1 MLLPLAHVTT
11 LAGSITLIGTSS
23 NLVIAGMAEEMGVTM
38 GMFSFAP
45 VALPVALVG
54 WAVIYV
60 TAPRLV
66 KKMEKR
72 KGPEKEWRVEMPV
85 SSSALATNRV
95 AADMGLAKTPQYTLT
110 GIERWGE
117 TLPPDTPIEPE
128 DVLVFAATEAGV
140 AALWGSPLFGLSPD
154 RLYAVSVKVGESGTL
169 HAFEQG
175 DNLKVIAARTGKPL
189 CDTEL
194 IPGET
199 CYVAAAGPQAI
210 AQAKDSPV
218 ALWQDAASRVPQPG
232 QTWKALVILAAV
244 ILSATFGLAPVELAA
259 TAGALLADQHRRAC
273 GGHVLPREERHRRR
287 GRQPRCP
294 RLGDGHRDL
303 GRRRHSRGED
313 PDPPDRR
320 DTGPVR

>member
-1 MLLPLAHVTT
+1 
-11 LAGSITLIGTSS
+11 
-23 NLVIAGMAEEMGVTM
+23 MAEEMGVTM

-303 GRRRHSRGED
+303 GRRRHSRRED